1 MFETNSLIL
10 RRYRHADEDFFYS
23 LFDDYSTLL
32 GLTSDYVIPSIDAH
46 KARLEHMKHCLLFV
60 VVEDKETKTTIGFT
74 LLNQTSGILNRDAEV
89 GIALAKDWRGK
100 GYGREILAWLIR
112 YSFEGLALNRL
123 SLTVWA
129 SNSSAVK
136 LYERV

>member
-1 MFETNSLIL
+1 
-10 RRYRHADEDFFYS
+10 
-23 LFDDYSTLL
+23 
-32 GLTSDYVIPSIDAH
+32 
-46 KARLEHMKHCLLFV
+46 MKHCLLFV
-60 VVEDKETKTTIGFT
+60 VVEDKETKTAIGFT

-100 GYGREILAWLIR
+100 GYGAEILAWLIR
-112 YSFEGLALNRL
+112 HSFNGLALNRL
-123 SLTVWA
+123 SLVVWA